1 MATKPTKRILDW
13 ASGGTA
19 TDPGGSKEAAGWVVD
34 ERPPAFWWNW
44 ILQSFGDWLSY
55 HETQLSAVMPMRVVG
70 MLASDWE
77 FETGQIMLA
86 SDAGLGSLVT
96 PTGCAF
102 SATGDRLFQNNA
114 ADGKI
119 YQYDLSVDWDI
130 SSATY
135 SAVNYDTSTQVT
147 GYLHSIAWKPDG
159 LAFYVTDATGGGD
172 VYQYTC
178 TTAYSIASGV
188 SYASKTLDTATEMT
202 QPTSLQFASDGETLW
217 VCGSS
222 GAAEGDM
229 YEYTLGTAWDLGT
242 ASYASKSVD
251 LYDSGAGPYGTS
263 AAFWSADGLRV
274 LAIGHNSTGLAVEYR
289 NWVATSPWIITSLS
303 SLGAKVT

>member
-1 MATKPTKRILDW
+1 
-13 ASGGTA
+13 
-19 TDPGGSKEAAGWVVD
+19 
-34 ERPPAFWWNW
+34 
-44 ILQSFGDWLSY
+44 
-55 HETQLSAVMPMRVVG
+55 
-70 MLASDWE
+70 
-77 FETGQIMLA
+77 
-86 SDAGLGSLVT
+86 
-96 PTGCAF
+96 
-102 SATGDRLFQNNA
+102 
-114 ADGKI
+114 
-119 YQYDLSVDWDI
+119 
-130 SSATY
+130 
-135 SAVNYDTSTQVT
+135 
-147 GYLHSIAWKPDG
+147 
-159 LAFYVTDATGGGD
+159 
-172 VYQYTC
+172 
-178 TTAYSIASGV
+178 
-188 SYASKTLDTATEMT
+188 MT

-303 SLGAKVT
+303 SLGAKVTDTNWPSTVQGVGPMPDGSRVILNLATDSDSRAFRVNHLARGF